1 MQTVATAEFTKRL
14 AIRDAM
20 IVERRRGFLNKSNCL
35 RSHGLVREESRIH
48 HVDGDPM
55 LSLGE
60 ASKVF
65 VQFRL

>member
-1 MQTVATAEFTKRL
+1 
-14 AIRDAM
+14 M

-35 RSHGLVREESRIH
+35 RSHGLLREESRIH

-55 LSLGE
+55 LSLGK